1 MEKTKDTTS
10 PRIVDAIRDA
20 DVIALQEVERFMPRT
35 GMSDQPAEI
44 SAMLPDHFW
53 VYGPETDL
61 DASEIGEDGGIVSRR
76 RQFGNMLLSRWP
88 ILSTRNH
95 LLPYVGTTSHVN
107 NQATLLEGVI
117 ESGGRALRIC
127 SLHLSH
133 QSQRE
138 RLAAE
143 VRTEPACRVP
153 KCSSQARNS
162 MSC

>member
-1 MEKTKDTTS
+1 
-10 PRIVDAIRDA
+10 
-20 DVIALQEVERFMPRT
+20 MPRT